1 MIDKY
6 AMFRSLLDYF
16 TNGVGDVT
24 DADLNYYDGA
34 FRIVA
39 DDGENEVELTVVI
52 KKKVSE

>member
-6 AMFRSLLDYF
+6 VMFRRLLDFF

-39 DDGENEVELTVVI
+39 DDGDYEVEMTVVI